1 MSLFRLTFAAC
12 LVGLAARQGQALV
25 IGAPGFGANFFT
37 VPAKEQ
43 AAEKSIKLRIRTT
56 RESDIND
63 VTNILA
69 NALVDPYGEA
79 EGGFNFK
86 FKMDLLKSKSGVE
99 SLLLSRVHAIN
110 TGMRL
115 GHDCPLDLSETD
127 KLRFLW
133 SNDGFRNK
141 MKKAA
146 HTSTEPHIWN
156 HHNFACAPGS
166 PCWLQHKMITAE
178 DAESGEIV
186 GFCEVAML
194 SEPSEDEN
202 GDEQGSLEVAPTIV
216 NLAIASKYRRRGIA
230 SRLTKT
236 AARFVRNEWSSDEL
250 SLYVDKE
257 NDAAVAMYKNLGFE
271 RKAEVE
277 SRSQWYMTRQLGAAA
292 EMVRS

>member
-1 MSLFRLTFAAC
+1 MSLFRLALAAFLFG
-12 LVGLAARQGQALV
+12 LVARQGQALV
-25 IGAPGFGANFFT
+25 SGAPGFGDTFFP

-43 AAEKSIKLRIRTT
+43 AAGKSIKLRIRTT

-63 VTNILA
+63 LTDILA
-69 NALVDPYGEA
+69 NALVDPYGEV

-86 FKMDLLKSKSGVE
+86 FKMDLLKCKSGVE
-99 SLLLSRVHAIN
+99 SLLLSRVEAIN
-110 TGMRL
+110 MGMRL
-115 GHDCPLDLSETD
+115 GQDCPLELSETE

-141 MKKAA
+141 MRKAA
-146 HTSTEPHIWN
+146 TTSTEPHIWN
-156 HHNFACAPGS
+156 DHNFACAPES

-178 DAESGEIV
+178 DSESGEIV

-194 SEPSEDEN
+194 SEPSEDED
-202 GDEQGSLEVAPTIV
+202 GDDQCSLEVAPAIV
-216 NLAIASKYRRRGIA
+216 NLAILSNYRRRGIA
-230 SRLTKT
+230 SRLMKT
-236 AARFVRNEWSSDEL
+236 AARFVRKEWSSDEL

-277 SRSQWYMTRQLGAAA
+277 SRSQWYMSRQLGTAC
-292 EMVRS
+292 